1 MLSIEIIA
9 WALLL
14 GGNYGISMSAAEPLP
29 PDSEGSHCTVQAWVR
44 AEDLIPSSILN
55 GDLRIK
61 VDPSCSEEIVSVALQ
76 LRLDEYAEVKFPKKG
91 VVMPT
96 EPVCGNMS
104 SEDDTSMRRPPVW
117 IRDNMEGSEDD
128 TSMWRLPVRIRDNME
143 DSDTEMG
150 RYYAALRDPD
160 IWEVHA
166 EERTAWK
173 AAVTL
178 HEGSF
183 DGLRCPSLLVTFSD
197 GRLVEVPAGYTAFHP
212 VPRSFPQPAAQAV
225 SANVAFSHDR
235 CCEDFGLMGPCSAL
249 WSPSDDAGTYT
260 ARIDLENGGFAHAGD
275 VLKGTVNFHTNTS
288 DIRLVHASIE
298 SSQNHGWAQSRA
310 RDGGSDTFSPGSCF
324 AANPTSNE
332 MSPSSW
338 KYAHLFIGEDFCE
351 NGRMDRNARKAGALD

>member
-14 GGNYGISMSAAEPLP
+14 GGNCGISMSAAEPLP

-76 LRLDEYAEVKFPKKG
+76 LRLDEYAEVKFPSNTTRKKG

-150 RYYAALRDPD
+150 CYYAALRDPD

-183 DGLRCPSLLVTFSD
+183 AYLESSFRTKAVVYLITLEDRAEHSTLGGLPSRFVPFHSNLHPKRRFVLGPDLRSD
-197 GRLVEVPAGYTAFHP
+197 GGRARALTRTQLVWTYPLRSVTVYGGPDVRLPFSPRVPPCGTW
-212 VPRSFPQPAAQAV
+212 AARGGGLLAV
-225 SANVAFSHDR
+225 SCTVHPYPWHWAD
-235 CCEDFGLMGPCSAL
+235 SAYL
-249 WSPSDDAGTYT
+249 PRHGQGRR
-260 ARIDLENGGFAHAGD
+260 RIL
-275 VLKGTVNFHTNTS
+275 LK
-288 DIRLVHASIE
+288 
-298 SSQNHGWAQSRA
+298 RA
-310 RDGGSDTFSPGSCF
+310 
-324 AANPTSNE
+324 
-332 MSPSSW
+332 
-338 KYAHLFIGEDFCE
+338 
-351 NGRMDRNARKAGALD
+351 